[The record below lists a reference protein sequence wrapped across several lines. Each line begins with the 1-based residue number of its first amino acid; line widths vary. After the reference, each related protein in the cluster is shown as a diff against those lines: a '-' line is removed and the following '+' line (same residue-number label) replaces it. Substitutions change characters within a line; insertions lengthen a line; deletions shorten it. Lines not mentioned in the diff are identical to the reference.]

1 MVKRGHEEGEAL
13 IHPFRA
19 IRKRLGGGLGNL
31 GEGRTT
37 IETLPDK
44 APEIIETDL
53 GVGHEPSQVVE
64 DGAETP
70 GLRFGSLD
78 HDHPV
83 PIGLPGPEPMGNAV
97 QHSVVDEIGH
107 VRERWSGSHTRRTNS
122 SG

>member
-1 MVKRGHEEGEAL
+1 VVECGGEEGEAL
-13 IHPFRA
+13 IQPFGA
-19 IRKRLGGGLGNL
+19 IRKHLDGGLGDL
-31 GEGRTT
+31 GKGRTT
-37 IETLPDK
+37 IEALPDK
-44 APEIIETDL
+44 TPEIIETDL
-53 GVGHEPSQVVE
+53 GVGHEPTQVVE

-97 QHSVVDEIGH
+97 QNSVVDEIGH